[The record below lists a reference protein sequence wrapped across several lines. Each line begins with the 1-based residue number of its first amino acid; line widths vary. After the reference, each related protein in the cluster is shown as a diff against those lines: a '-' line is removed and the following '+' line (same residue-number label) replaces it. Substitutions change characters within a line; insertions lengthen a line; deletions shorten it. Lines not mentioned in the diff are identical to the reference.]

1 MRKQK
6 QYKQK
11 FRKEWLRNGIFKNWL
26 MKVSNNSYTAYCK
39 FCKCEI
45 NAKY

>member
-11 FRKEWLRNGIFKNWL
+11 FRKEWLRNKIFKNWL
-26 MKVSNNSYTAYCK
+26 MEVSYNPNTANSANVK
-39 FCKCEI
+39 
-45 NAKY
+45 